1 MQGLSLTTFQE
12 ILVFKSNG
20 IDTYVECKLDYQ
32 VYDEMSLAEAV
43 NLPVIFTDLE
53 SALAIEMTWYNRIRL
68 NKLATIQPYYL
79 GSENLRCIADDWDM
93 NEKSIRADYKVLEND
108 ILSAINNL
116 KWRVFSW
123 ENFDELLNNIHVDD
137 SITPIEVSSRYSSIK
152 AYAQTKDD
160 LYVCITNY
168 IEELIENGEISLIGK
183 DVDDTADALYACAI
197 SEKYGENIFDCN
209 EDEE

>member
-20 IDTYVECKLDYQ
+20 IDTCVECKLDYQ

-43 NLPVIFTDLE
+43 NLSVIFTDLE
-53 SALAIEMTWYNRIRL
+53 SALVTEMTWYNRIRL
-68 NKLATIQPYYL
+68 NKLNQSQPYYL
-79 GSENLRCIADDWDM
+79 GSEDLRCIADDWDS
-93 NEKSIRADYKVLEND
+93 NEKCIRADYNELENG

-123 ENFDELLNNIHVDD
+123 ENFDELLSNIHVDD
-137 SITPIEVSSRYSSIK
+137 RITPIEVSSRYSTIK
-152 AYAQTKDD
+152 VYAQTKYD

-168 IEELIENGEISLIGK
+168 IEKLVEDGEISLIGK

-197 SEKYGENIFDCN
+197 SERFNQE
-209 EDEE
+209 